1 MIRPT
6 VPGDTPALV
15 ALAEGTGVFKPHDID
30 TLREVLDDYH
40 AESQAEGHRCVTL
53 EEGGQPV
60 GFAYYAPAPLTD
72 RTWHLWWIAV
82 SKQIQAKGVGS
93 RLLRHVEEDVRAAGG
108 RLLVIETSSTPAYDL
123 TRRFYVKQGY
133 DPSAV
138 LRDFYADG
146 DDICFFLK
154 RLA

>member
-6 VPGDTPALV
+6 VPGDTPEL
-15 ALAEGTGVFKPHDID
+15 LAIARGTDVFKPPELVA
-30 TLREVLDDYH
+30 LREVLDDYH
-40 AESQAEGHRCVTL
+40 AREHAHGHRSITF
-53 EEGGQPV
+53 EQDGRPI
-60 GFAYYAPAPLTD
+60 GFAYYAPADLTD

-93 RLLRHVEEDVRAAGG
+93 RLLRHVEDDVRTAGG
-108 RLLVIETSSTPAYDL
+108 RLLVIETSSLPAYEL
-123 TRRFYVKQGY
+123 TRRFYRKQGY
-133 DPSAV
+133 APPVV

-154 RLA
+154 RLV